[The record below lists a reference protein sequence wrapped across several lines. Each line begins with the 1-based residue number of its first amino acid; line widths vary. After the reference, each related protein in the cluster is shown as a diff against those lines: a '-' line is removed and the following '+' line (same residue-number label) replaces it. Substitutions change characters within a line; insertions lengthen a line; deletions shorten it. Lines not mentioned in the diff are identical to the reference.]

1 MSCWKDNIQA
11 EGIYLLLKENGIDK
25 PYEIVGERDRPYIA
39 EQQAKRDA
47 KKAAAEEEAAKKA
60 AEEEEAAKKA
70 TEKKAEE
77 KAEK

>member
-1 MSCWKDNIQA
+1 M
-11 EGIYLLLKENGIDK
+11 KENGIDK

-47 KKAAAEEEAAKKA
+47 KKAAAEEEAAKKV
-60 AEEEEAAKKA
+60 EEEEAAKKA
-70 TEKKAEE
+70 EEQKAEE